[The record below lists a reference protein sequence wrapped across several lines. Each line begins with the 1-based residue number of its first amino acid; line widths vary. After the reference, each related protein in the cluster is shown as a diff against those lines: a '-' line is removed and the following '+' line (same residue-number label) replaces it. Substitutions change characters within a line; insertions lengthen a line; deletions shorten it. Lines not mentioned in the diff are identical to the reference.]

1 MQNKGK
7 TFSELSIDTK
17 IIYDKLLTVRENE
30 TITYKEISELIY
42 RDITK
47 HRGLLYSALNLARR
61 ENQMVFDCVPKVGMK
76 RLANNQIVSNVRA
89 RTLAKIKRVSSL
101 AYKKVT
107 ATDYDKLN
115 KEERIQHNATVSF
128 LGAIKQI
135 ATEKTVQKLESA
147 LTNKPQLGGTL
158 AIGQTLDLFRS

>member
-17 IIYDKLLTVRENE
+17 IIYDKLLTIRENE

-76 RLANNQIVSNVRA
+76 RLANNQIVANVRT
-89 RTLAKIKRVSSL
+89 RTLTKIKRVTSL

-147 LTNKPQLGGTL
+147 LTSKPQLGGTL